1 MSQFT
6 RMMLSEAYL
15 RVYTKGKAIIFTEDQ
30 DDIFFWKNIFKNKG
44 EGYKIFPA
52 VTLGSAN
59 GKSELLKII
68 GNLHKH
74 LFIALDSD
82 FNYVCKNYQQDLH
95 HKFLNIPFVFQTYT
109 YSKESYE
116 YDIINIKKYLS
127 YIYYSKDIDSS
138 FDIFIN
144 DFFNICFK
152 VVIYITFM
160 LEKGIAFNREDFEG
174 FLKFSGTDFFY
185 VNDDFK
191 NLAND
196 NLINL
201 DKMINDNYSGIVNV
215 NSIEYKNHL
224 TYIDS
229 IGINKSTAYKFIN
242 GHILESSL
250 CKFLNE
256 YKNLVQKKEL
266 EYVKSIYQEGQPKK
280 QEINK
285 VIKHFKEN
293 CSMSTLIKRSEIN
306 SSCPFIQ
313 RIISDLSSV

>member
-6 RMMLSEAYL
+6 RIMLSEAYL
-15 RVYTKGKAIIFTEDQ
+15 RVYTNGKAIIFTEDQ

-44 EGYKIFPA
+44 EGYKIFPI
-52 VTLGSAN
+52 VTFSSAN
-59 GKSELLKII
+59 GKPELLKII

-82 FNYVCKNYQQDLH
+82 LNYVCRNYQQDLH
-95 HKFLNIPFVFQTYT
+95 NKFINIPFVFQTYT

-116 YDIINIKKYLS
+116 YDIVNINKYLS
-127 YIYYSKDIDSS
+127 YIYYSKDIDSN
-138 FDIFIN
+138 FNAFIN
-144 DFFNICFK
+144 DFSTICFK
-152 VVIYITFM
+152 LVLYITFM
-160 LEKGIAFNREDFEG
+160 LEKGIAFNRNDFEK

-185 VNDDFK
+185 VNDIFK

-201 DKMINDNYSGIVNV
+201 NQMINNNYSGIVDI
-215 NSIEYKNHL
+215 NSIDYKNHL
-224 TYIDS
+224 NYIES
-229 IGINKSTAYKFIN
+229 IGINNSTAYKFIN

-250 CKFLNE
+250 SKFLNE
-256 YKNLVQKKEL
+256 YKSLVQKKEL
-266 EYVKSIYQEGQPKK
+266 EHVASIYPEGQPKV

-285 VIKHFKEN
+285 IIKHFREN
-293 CSMSTLIKRSEIN
+293 CSISTLIKRSEIN
-306 SSCPFIQ
+306 SNCPFVQ